1 MNGGGSSSPSALR
14 IPFSSASPSGSN
26 NTNTGRP
33 PLWNNS
39 SQRKVSR
46 LYLYTTLPLQKIIEV
61 VHVKSPDAA
70 PGKESANKKI
80 NGLLDKEPRWLH
92 PRTESDMGRRL
103 NELALSPTRSLSS
116 RGSTSARPHAAS
128 DPPPLLNPDPNPSM
142 KRETGTSPSTLEVPR
157 FHQFPPPAAPP
168 VAAPPAAQRQAPR
181 ETLRKARRSIEQDNN
196 NTSNHTSPLSR
207 FLRRTTFMSSS
218 TQGTQGS
225 TGSLQRVLAGYSEPY
240 IRTVKLLVK
249 RFTAPINHRAESL
262 SPISDIATP
271 YGSWLSDDDAPPTL
285 PNRPYFLPG
294 DFLILDELVSQQAP
308 CFPEAEQHCKRS
320 CLCFAQAEITDSPFV
335 TAAGLRPDAQQ
346 LLLSGID
353 GVDLSIVDGFGNSV
367 LHFLAARGSIRYLA
381 QLVNS
386 DICGP
391 MLNGRNTAGQT
402 FLHVLHRSCF
412 LNPMILF
419 ELLTLVSQKGVDIN
433 ARDHYGRTLFH
444 LLLADDDARNTF
456 DQLAAIYDLSK
467 FMKRDAFNVTPGF
480 QVAPTM
486 GINRIYT
493 QRMDLDPPPSE
504 SQFTFTP
511 EIYPNDAVAKESEL
525 VAFVNSATARPNEE
539 FSDGRNG
546 LHCLAAATLSYSSI
560 LKKYGFDTTDQKRK
574 KNEGP
579 RDLDSST
586 EKLNLRLQLLDGLL
600 QAGVDPN
607 HYDSEGNTPL
617 MAFAAQLPED
627 DDYKIGPEI
636 LIRLINKGA
645 EVNARNRAGET
656 ALHVAVRCGR
666 KLAMRTLVRHLAN
679 VHARDAAGR
688 SMLQVTDVKMRGS
701 RGYNPKEYAH
711 FEACRAWLS
720 GKGMAVQEPSVL
732 QEWGPVVK
740 VTC

>member
-61 VHVKSPDAA
+61 VHVRSPEAA

-92 PRTESDMGRRL
+92 PRSESDMGRRL

-128 DPPPLLNPDPNPSM
+128 DPPLLNPDPNSSM
-142 KRETGTSPSTLEVPR
+142 KRETGTSPTTLEVPP
-157 FHQFPPPAAPP
+157 FHQFPPPVTPSPAAPY
-168 VAAPPAAQRQAPR
+168 VAQRQASR
-181 ETLRKARRSIEQDNN
+181 QNSRQAHRSNDQD
-196 NTSNHTSPLSR
+196 SNSPLSR

-218 TQGTQGS
+218 TQGTQGT
-225 TGSLQRVLAGYSEPY
+225 TGSLQRVLADYSEPY

-249 RFTAPINHRAESL
+249 RFTAPINHRAESM
-262 SPISDIATP
+262 SPVSDVGAA
-271 YGSWLSDDDAPPTL
+271 YSSWLSDDDAPPTL

-294 DFLILDELVSQQAP
+294 DFLNLDYLVGQQPP
-308 CFPEAEQHCKRS
+308 CFQEAEQHHKRS
-320 CLCFAQAEITDSPFV
+320 CLCFAQTEIMDSPFT
-335 TAAGLRPDAQQ
+335 TANGLNPDAVR
-346 LLLSGID
+346 LLMSGTD
-353 GVDLSIVDGFGNSV
+353 GVDLGVVDGFDNSI
-367 LHFLAARGSIRYLA
+367 LHFLAARGA
-381 QLVNS
+381 TQHLVEVINS
-386 DICGP
+386 DRCGP
-391 MLNGRNTAGQT
+391 ILNARNTAGQT
-402 FLHVLHRSCF
+402 FLHVLHSSCF
-412 LNPMILF
+412 LDPIMLSQLLILV
-419 ELLTLVSQKGVDIN
+419 TLKGVDIN
-433 ARDHYGRTLFH
+433 ARDHYGRTIFH
-444 LLLADDDARNTF
+444 ILLADDAPRSTF
-456 DQLAAIYDLSK
+456 NQIAPSYDLAK
-467 FMKRDAFNVTPGF
+467 YMKRDAFNVTPRPELEPMMGF
-480 QVAPTM
+480 
-486 GINRIYT
+486 NRIYT
-493 QRMDLDPPPSE
+493 QRMDLDPPPSD

-511 EIYPNDAVAKESEL
+511 EMYADAAVAKESEL
-525 VAFVNSATARPNEE
+525 VAFVRSATVKPGEE
-539 FSDGRNG
+539 YADGRNG

-560 LKKYGFDTTDQKRK
+560 VKRYGFDGADRKRK
-574 KNEGP
+574 KNQEP

-586 EKLNLRLQLLDGLL
+586 EKMNLRLQLLDGLL

-627 DDYKIGPEI
+627 EDYKTGPEI
-636 LIRLINKGA
+636 LSRLIAAGA

-656 ALHVAVRCGR
+656 ALHIAVRCGR
-666 KLAMRTLVRHLAN
+666 KLAMRTLVQHGAN

-688 SMLQVTDVKMRGS
+688 GMLQVTDVKMRGS

-732 QEWGPVVK
+732 QEWGPVARVN
-740 VTC
+740 C